1 MTYIIGIDGGG
12 TKTKA
17 TSFDLTTGKI
27 LFSVQ
32 TGPANFS
39 VQYQDSLEQVRKS
52 IQLCIQQM
60 DGNQPER
67 ILLGAS
73 GAHSK
78 EICQQIKDDL
88 VQTLNSKLTVID
100 DAQLAHTALLRG
112 KDGILI
118 IAGTGSI
125 ALGRYNGEEWRIGGW
140 GYLLGDEGS
149 GYWISKKALQYVMF
163 RLEIKNNNDV
173 LTQEILKSI
182 EGQTM
187 SDIKSFVYSASRQE
201 IAKISQLVYQV
212 AQKNCE
218 SAISILRDAGEELAQ
233 LVKRALTIP
242 TPLHSQMKIAVS
254 GSLLLKNDIVYDSF
268 KKVIR
273 QDLPKHELIREDRNV
288 CEGVLYS

>member
-1 MTYIIGIDGGG
+1 MTYVIGIDGGG

-17 TSFDLTTGKI
+17 TAFDLTTGKA
-27 LFSVQ
+27 LFSLQ

-52 IQLCIQQM
+52 IQLSIEKM

-67 ILLGAS
+67 ILVGAS

-78 EICQQIKDDL
+78 EICQQIKEDL
-88 VQTLNSKLTVID
+88 VQTLNCKITVID

-112 KDGILI
+112 NDGILI

-125 ALGRYNGEEWRIGGW
+125 ALGRYNGEEWRVGGW

-163 RLEIKNNNDV
+163 QLEKNNNQDE
-173 LTQEILKSI
+173 LTQVILNSM

-187 SDIKSFVYSASRQE
+187 SDIKSFVYSSSRQDF
-201 IAKISQLVYQV
+201 AKVSELVYQV
-212 AQKNCE
+212 ALKNCE
-218 SAISILRDAGEELAQ
+218 SAISILKEAGIELAQ

-242 TPLHSQMKIAVS
+242 TLLRSPIKVAVS

-268 KKVIR
+268 MKVIR
-273 QDLPKHELIREDRNV
+273 QDLPKHELIRENRNV
-288 CEGVLYS
+288 CEAVLYK